1 MTINAVDEMGI
12 KLDVPVVL
20 NSVIV
25 SDEFEGT
32 FQERRFVIHTINLQM
47 KVSLFGPQQSQG
59 VITKSTANVS
69 QGNGQNVFSPT
80 ETYIAEGNL
89 ETKEITDSWITDF

>member
-1 MTINAVDEMGI
+1 MTINAVDDMGI

-32 FQERRFVIHTINLQM
+32 FQQRRFVIHTIN
-47 KVSLFGPQQSQG
+47 F
-59 VITKSTANVS
+59 
-69 QGNGQNVFSPT
+69 
-80 ETYIAEGNL
+80 
-89 ETKEITDSWITDF
+89 